1 MLRIRE
7 LAEVARRLGPAQFVN
22 QLGPFVLM
30 QRPRPEFLEAAP
42 AEWFHRTAGLP
53 AVSVKG
59 PPPPVDFEELLV
71 ATLPPAESDGTLR
84 LTIGRS
90 PDCDL
95 VLHDPA
101 ISARHAAI
109 AWDGERGTL
118 QELGSS
124 NGTFLNGIK
133 LGNHAPLRGGDAIA
147 FGRAQFLYLL
157 TTELHERLLRFRRD

>member
-7 LAEVARRLGPAQFVN
+7 LAGVARRLRPEAFVT

-30 QRPRPEFLEAAP
+30 QRPRPESKEQGQAS
-42 AEWFHRTAGLP
+42 WFHRTAALP
-53 AVSVKG
+53 PASVKG
-59 PPPPVDFEELLV
+59 PPPPVDFEDLLV
-71 ATLPPAESDGTLR
+71 ATLPPAEHDGTLR

-101 ISARHAAI
+101 ISGRHAAI
-109 AWDGERGTL
+109 AWDGERAML

-124 NGTFLNGIK
+124 NGTYLNGLK
-133 LGNHAPLRGGDAIA
+133 LGSHATLRGGDAIA
-147 FGRAQFLYLL
+147 FGRAQFLFLL
-157 TTELHERLLRFRRD
+157 TQELHGRLLRFRPE

>member
-7 LAEVARRLGPAQFVN
+7 LAEVARRLGPERFAT

-30 QRPRPEFLEAAP
+30 QRPRPDSMDHDPAA
-42 AEWFHRTAGLP
+42 WFHRTAALP
-53 AVSVKG
+53 PGSVKG

-71 ATLPPAESDGTLR
+71 ATLPPAEDDGTLR

-109 AWDGERGTL
+109 AWDGERGTI

-124 NGTFLNGIK
+124 NGTYLNGIR
-133 LGNHAPLRGGDAIA
+133 LGSHASLRGGDAIS
-147 FGRAQFLYLL
+147 FGRAQFVFLL
-157 TTELHERLLRFRRD
+157 TPDLHERLLRFRQE

>member
-1 MLRIRE
+1 
-7 LAEVARRLGPAQFVN
+7 
-22 QLGPFVLM
+22 M
-30 QRPRPEFLEAAP
+30 QRPRLESAEKEHAA
-42 AEWFHRTAGLP
+42 WFHRTAALP
-53 AVSVKG
+53 PATVKG

-71 ATLPPAESDGTLR
+71 ATLPPAEADGTMR

-124 NGTFLNGIK
+124 NGTYLNGIK
-133 LGNHAPLRGGDAIA
+133 LG
-147 FGRAQFLYLL
+147 
-157 TTELHERLLRFRRD
+157 